1 MQRTFPLFVFLF
13 SLIHAQNEVV
23 VLSPKVGTEIDI
35 HENRF
40 YRIFPKV
47 KGFINAQIIS
57 VSDKHYR
64 VRFVTSR
71 RRKNKTYDK
80 PLPLKRYVAM
90 QNYVNRQPEF
100 TEEARIA
107 MYSGMNF
114 LRAAEIISD
123 LPKPQFVKI
132 LHHGRK
138 RLKGTL
144 TSFQDTLLSVQT
156 PVRIEKIS
164 LKDVETISYRLSTA
178 EYLFLKPYIY
188 AMSGIIGLSAA
199 QLYNNQRGPR
209 VDMSW
214 YFLFYG
220 TMIGLNFSSELFDA
234 VTTLLTPKE
243 TFILSQE
250 QYEKSRTH

>member
-1 MQRTFPLFVFLF
+1 MHRTFSLFIFLF
-13 SLIHAQNEVV
+13 SLISAKNEVV
-23 VLSPKVGTEIDI
+23 ILSPKVGTEIDI

-40 YRIFPKV
+40 YRIFPNV
-47 KGFINAQIIS
+47 KGFVNAQIIS
-57 VSDKHYR
+57 ISDKQYR
-64 VRFVTSR
+64 VRYVTSR
-71 RRKNKTYDK
+71 RRKKKNYDK
-80 PLPLKRYVAM
+80 PLSLKRYVAM
-90 QNYVNRQPEF
+90 QNHVNRQPDF
-100 TEEARIA
+100 TEDARIA

-123 LPKPQFVKI
+123 MPKPQFVKI
-132 LHHGRK
+132 LHHERK

-144 TSFQDTLLSVQT
+144 ISFQDTLLSVQT
-156 PVRIEKIS
+156 AVGIEKVP
-164 LKDVETISYRLSTA
+164 LKDVETISYRLSTGG
-178 EYLFLKPYIY
+178 YLFLKPYIY
-188 AMSGIIGLSAA
+188 AMSGIIGLSVA

-209 VDMSW
+209 VDVSW

>member
-1 MQRTFPLFVFLF
+1 MNRTFQLFILLV
-13 SLIHAQNEVV
+13 SLISAQNEVV
-23 VLSPKVGTEIDI
+23 ILSPKVGTEIDI

-47 KGFINAQIIS
+47 KGFVSAQIIFI
-57 VSDKHYR
+57 SDKNYR

-71 RRKNKTYDK
+71 RRKKKTYDK
-80 PLPLKRYVAM
+80 PLSLKRYVAM
-90 QNYVNRQPEF
+90 QNYVNRKPEF
-100 TEEARIA
+100 TKEARIA

-132 LHHGRK
+132 LHNQKK

-144 TSFQDTLLSVQT
+144 ISFQDTLLSVQT
-156 PVRIEKIS
+156 PVAIEKIS
-164 LKDVETISYRLSTA
+164 LKDVETISYRLSTN
-178 EYLFLKPYIY
+178 EYLFLKPYFY
-188 AMSGIIGLSAA
+188 AMSGIIGLSVA
-199 QLYNNQRGPR
+199 QLYNVQRSSR
-209 VDMSW
+209 VDVSW
-214 YFLFYG
+214 YNLFYG
-220 TMIGLNFSSELFDA
+220 TMIGLNFSSELLDA
-234 VTTLLTPKE
+234 VTTMLTPKE